1 MPNFSSS
8 VQGWRHGALKPK
20 IFSKS
25 QNTNVLQGHIPSTIF
40 TKLSRIVGNFMIDY
54 NKKASI
60 R

>member
-8 VQGWRHGALKPK
+8 VQGWRHGALKPN

-25 QNTNVLQGHIPSTIF
+25 QNTNVLHIPHTIF
-40 TKLSRIVGNFMIDY
+40 KKFSRIVGSFMIDY